1 MYNSTQGQQAG
12 GQQGQQPGGGQ
23 GQPGGN
29 GGAKKDDNVTDV
41 DFEEV
46 K

>member
-1 MYNSTQGQQAG
+1 MYNATQGQQAG
-12 GQQGQQPGGGQ
+12 GQQGQQPGDGQ